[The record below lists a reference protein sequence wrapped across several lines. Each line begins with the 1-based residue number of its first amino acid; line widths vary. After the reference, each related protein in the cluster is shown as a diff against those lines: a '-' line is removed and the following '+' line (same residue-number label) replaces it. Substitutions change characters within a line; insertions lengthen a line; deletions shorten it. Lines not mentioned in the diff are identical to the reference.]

1 MMLMTYDVSEAVP
14 SGVEVVAEVLD
25 PGLGALAAVGREL
38 ILIVVDVGVVHCG
51 VEMES
56 PILSLWKIRELLET
70 FSNQC

>member
-1 MMLMTYDVSEAVP
+1 MMLKTYDVSEAVP

-51 VEMES
+51 VEIES
-56 PILSLWKIRELLET
+56 PVLISWQISGT
-70 FSNQC
+70 FGN